1 MKTNRTIINQGLFIL
16 AIFMLT
22 IYSGCDVFGERGNGN
37 VSSET
42 RSVSFFNSIDVSG
55 AFDVYITQGTAQ
67 SVIVETD
74 ENLQKL
80 IKTKVEDNI
89 LYIETKEPI
98 SHSTC
103 MKIHLTVTELK
114 KIDVSGAVDIRT
126 ENKLT
131 VPDLF
136 IDGSGAADAKMDL
149 AVQKL
154 KIDCSGGS
162 KIKFSGTAGEVR
174 LDASGA
180 VDLFAY
186 DLVVESFYLEI
197 SGAGKAEINVT
208 KILDAEISG
217 AGTVRYKGNPE
228 KVMENVSGAGSIKRA
243 D

>member
-1 MKTNRTIINQGLFIL
+1 MKTNNTIINQGLFL
-16 AIFMLT
+16 LT
-22 IYSGCDVFGERGNGN
+22 ILMLAVSSGCDVFGERGNGK

-42 RSVSFFNSIDVSG
+42 RSVSSFNAIDVSG
-55 AFDVYITQGTAQ
+55 AFEVYITQGTTQA
-67 SVIVETD
+67 VIVETD

-80 IKTKVEDNI
+80 IKTRVEDNT
-89 LYIETKEPI
+89 LHIETSESI

-114 KIDVSGAVDIRT
+114 KIDISGAVDIRT

-136 IDGSGAADAKMDL
+136 IDGSGAADAKMEL

-162 KIKFSGTAGEVR
+162 KFTLSGTAGEVR

-180 VDLFAY
+180 VDLLAY
-186 DLVVESFYLEI
+186 DLVAESVYLEI

-208 KILDAEISG
+208 KVLDAEISG
-217 AGTVRYKGNPE
+217 AGSVRYKGHPE

>member
-16 AIFMLT
+16 TIFLLAVF
-22 IYSGCDVFGERGNGN
+22 SGCDVFGERGNGKT
-37 VSSET
+37 SSET
-42 RSVSFFNSIDVSG
+42 RAVSTFNSIDVSG
-55 AFDVYITQGTAQ
+55 AFDVYITQGTVQ

-74 ENLQKL
+74 ENLQKF

-89 LYIETKEPI
+89 LHIETREPI
-98 SHSTC
+98 SHYTC

-131 VPDLF
+131 VPDLS
-136 IDGSGAADAKMDL
+136 IDASGAADAKMDL

-162 KIKFSGTAGEVR
+162 KLKFSGTAGEVR

-186 DLVVESFYLEI
+186 DLVAESVYLEI

-217 AGTVRYKGNPE
+217 AGSVRYKGSPE